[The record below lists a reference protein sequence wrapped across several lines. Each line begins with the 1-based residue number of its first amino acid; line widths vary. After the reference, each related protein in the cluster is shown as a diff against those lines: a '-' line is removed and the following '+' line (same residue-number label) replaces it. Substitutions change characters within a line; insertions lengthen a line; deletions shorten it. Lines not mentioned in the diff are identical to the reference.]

1 MAIRGLAVSYPITRV
16 LLYECVPFVEVQQ
29 ANTCTVSFT
38 YFTR

>member
-16 LLYECVPFVEVQQ
+16 LYECVPFVEVQQ
-29 ANTCTVSFT
+29 ANTCAVSFT